1 MNALSTENS
10 KPWTG
15 NDKPVPCWYCNSG
28 HPSIDHIEH
37 WYVELPN
44 RRWAQ
49 VQCRVCDARGPKIE
63 FVLSDARPHI
73 QAEDKAL
80 RFWNGLHG
88 KHRTALG

>member
-1 MNALSTENS
+1 MN
-10 KPWTG
+10 
-15 NDKPVPCWYCNSG
+15 
-28 HPSIDHIEH
+28 HIEQRH
-37 WYVELPN
+37 ENLPN

-49 VQCRVCDARGPKIE
+49 VQCRVCEAQGPKIE
-63 FVLSDARPHI
+63 FILSDARPHI

>member
-1 MNALSTENS
+1 MNALSTDNS
-10 KPWTG
+10 NPWLG
-15 NDKPVPCWYCNSG
+15 DGKPVPCWYCNSG
-28 HPSIDHIEH
+28 HPSVDHIEQRH
-37 WYVELPN
+37 GDLPN

-63 FVLSDARPHI
+63 FVMSEVRPHI